1 MKLDGWALFR
11 AIGSNS
17 AAFTDALPEVHK
29 AALSIV
35 VKVIKRKKTLEQ
47 LRGLHD
53 ALGEDQFAVVLEHLA
68 DKDLKALI
76 KVFDPHNPLRNSGT
90 GQAVRLQLKSLA
102 AGAAL
107 PVAKPAAPVKTARPS
122 AKKSVAGMTDAS
134 PWPSS
139 MTTVA
144 PRRKG

>member
-17 AAFTDALPEVHK
+17 AEFDDALPDVHK

-35 VKVIKRKKTLEQ
+35 VKVMKKKKTLEQ

-68 DKDLKALI
+68 DKDLTALM
-76 KVFDPHNPLRNSGT
+76 KVFDPHNPLRTNGSAQSFRT
-90 GQAVRLQLKSLA
+90 QVKSLA
-102 AGAAL
+102 RGASL
-107 PVAKPAAPVKTARPS
+107 PISKPAVPVKAARAS
-122 AKKSVAGMTDAS
+122 AKKSIAGMTESS